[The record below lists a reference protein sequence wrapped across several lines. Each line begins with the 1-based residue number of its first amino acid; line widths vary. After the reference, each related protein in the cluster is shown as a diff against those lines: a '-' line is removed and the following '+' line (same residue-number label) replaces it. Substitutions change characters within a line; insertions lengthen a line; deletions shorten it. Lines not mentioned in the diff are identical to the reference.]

1 MRIKLTMLFVM
12 LFTTVMAQK
21 QINLTPEIEVTLSK
35 GLNIFD
41 DKENTESINK
51 MVRSGIPPEPYR
63 LLVTDFAYKKGNIIV
78 RFFVGKSE
86 WPTDYNEDK
95 RPKYNKLN
103 TKHVKDTSFLILV
116 YQIGKKTYH
125 KIEVK
130 NTKSKD
136 VVTIEIECSA
146 FVNGEKQR
154 AEDLMKELL
163 EGFRFR

>member
-1 MRIKLTMLFVM
+1 MRIKLTMMFVM
-12 LFTTVMAQK
+12 LFTTAMAQK

-103 TKHVKDTSFLILV
+103 TRHVKDTSFLILD
-116 YQIGKKTYH
+116 YQIGKKSYH

-136 VVTIEIECSA
+136 VVTIEIEYNA

-154 AEDLMKELL
+154 AGDLMKELL

>member
-1 MRIKLTMLFVM
+1 MLFTTV
-12 LFTTVMAQK
+12 FTTVMAQK

-35 GLNIFD
+35 GLNLFD

-103 TKHVKDTSFLILV
+103 TRHVKDTSFLILD
-116 YQIGKKTYH
+116 YQIGKKSYH

-136 VVTIEIECSA
+136 VVTIEIECNA
-146 FVNGEKQR
+146 FVNGGKQR

-163 EGFRFR
+163 ESFRFK